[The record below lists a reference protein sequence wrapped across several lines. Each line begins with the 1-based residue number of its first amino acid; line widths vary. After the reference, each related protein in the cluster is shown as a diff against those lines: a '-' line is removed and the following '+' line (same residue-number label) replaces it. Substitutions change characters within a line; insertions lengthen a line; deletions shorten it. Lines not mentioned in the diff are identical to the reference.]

1 MGSRAIGESLVHR
14 VFLAVEGVTVAAPIG
29 YRTGESFQR
38 EGENLMADNRER
50 DRMVFETSEVVKR
63 AVRLRAAVEG
73 VKPADVVNAGLR
85 LYLAREIVN
94 AREHIE
100 SERGKLSHGRKS

>member
-1 MGSRAIGESLVHR
+1 MESRAIRESLVHGELL
-14 VFLAVEGVTVAAPIG
+14 VIAAVAVAHPIG

-38 EGENLMADNRER
+38 EGENLMADHRE
-50 DRMVFETSEVVKR
+50 RMVFETTEVMKR

-85 LYLAREIVN
+85 LYLAREIAN
-94 AREHIE
+94 AQ
-100 SERGKLSHGRKS
+100 ERMERAEEKPVRCRKS

>member
-1 MGSRAIGESLVHR
+1 MESRAIRESLVHGELL
-14 VFLAVEGVTVAAPIG
+14 VIAAVAVAVPIG

-50 DRMVFETSEVVKR
+50 NRMVFETTEVMKR

-85 LYLAREIVN
+85 LYLAREIAN
-94 AREHIE
+94 AQEHIE
-100 SERGKLSHGRKS
+100 SERGRLSHGRKS